1 MCVFKKKIVVKGCDG
16 GFPYLISGKYSEDFG
31 IVEES
36 CKITLFFFF
45 NLDRYYFIL
54 FYFIYLILFYF
65 FPTILRQPIY
75 RQRWLM

>member
-36 CKITLFFFF
+36 CKITLFFF

-65 FPTILRQPIY
+65 FTTILRQPIY